1 MPLGFPLRSLLLKG
15 EAVSKVY
22 DVVASRII
30 SCLESGTAPWRK
42 PWIGG
47 GPCNLVSRKDYS
59 GINVLLLGCTP
70 YASRYWLTYKQASTL
85 GGNVRRGEKSTPIVF
100 YSPLPAKTN
109 ASGEVESSSVG
120 RCVLR
125 YYSGFNLEQC
135 EGIEA
140 PEETNEAGRD
150 VPPITLAEELF
161 EGMPKRPMV
170 YHGHGQAYYAPAV
183 DEVRMPDRVRFE
195 SSEAYYST
203 LFHELAHSTGHKS
216 RLNRLK
222 GGSFGDSAYA
232 AEELVAEVAACM
244 VLASIGLESTL
255 EQSASYC
262 DGWAKRLRGMTSS
275 QAVCRALT
283 AATKAADWIRGTH
296 SACKVD
302 EAEAVNA

>member
-1 MPLGFPLRSLLLKG
+1 MT
-15 EAVSKVY
+15 KVY
-22 DVVASRII
+22 DLVASRIV
-30 SCLESGTAPWRK
+30 SCLESGVAPWRK

-47 GPCNLVSRKDYS
+47 GPRSLVSRKDYS

-70 YASRYWLTYKQASTL
+70 YASRYWLTYKQAATL
-85 GGNVRRGEKSTPIVF
+85 GGNVRKGEKSTPIVF
-100 YSPLPAKTN
+100 YSPLPPKVTG
-109 ASGEVESSSVG
+109 SGEVESSSVG
-120 RCVLR
+120 RAVLR
-125 YYSGFNLEQC
+125 YYSGFNIEQC
-135 EGIEA
+135 EGIDA
-140 PEETNEAGRD
+140 PEEVIEAGRD
-150 VPPITLAEELF
+150 VPAITLAEELF

-170 YHGHGQAYYAPAV
+170 YHGHGQAYYVPAI

-203 LFHELAHSTGHKS
+203 LFHELAHATGHKS
-216 RLNRLK
+216 RLDRIK
-222 GGSFGDSAYA
+222 GGSFGGSAYA
-232 AEELVAEVAACM
+232 SEELVAEVASCM

-296 SACKVD
+296 AGCK
-302 EAEAVNA
+302 NAGGRFHPASVLVFDTH

>member
-1 MPLGFPLRSLLLKG
+1 LKG

-70 YASRYWLTYKQASTL
+70 YASRYWITYKQAQSL
-85 GGNVRRGEKSTPIVF
+85 GGNVRKGEKSTPIVF

-135 EGIEA
+135 EGIEK
-140 PEETNEAGRD
+140 PEEAREVRE
-150 VPPITLAEELF
+150 VPPIDIVEEVVQS
-161 EGMPKRPMV
+161 MPKRPYI
-170 YHGHGQAYYAPAV
+170 YHGHGQAYYVPAT
-183 DEVRMPDRVRFE
+183 DEVRMPDRAVFE
-195 SSEAYYST
+195 TSEAYYST
-203 LFHELAHSTGHKS
+203 LLHELAHATGHKS
-216 RLNRLK
+216 RLNRTK
-222 GGSFGDSAYA
+222 GSSFGSTSYA
-232 AEELVAEVAACM
+232 AEELVAEVASCM
-244 VLASIGLESTL
+244 VLGYLGLDSTL
-255 EQSASYC
+255 EQSAAYC

-283 AATKAADWIRGTH
+283 AASKAADWIRGTH